1 MDTDFLDWALA
12 DFSGYVA
19 ADEVYDG
26 PFCILSAVDNR
37 CYKRIL
43 YEVLEHDPTH
53 ADIRAFLGRLKMAL
67 VARGLTLYGVTTDGS
82 ALYPEPL
89 REVFG
94 DVPHQICTFHIVAE
108 VSKAVLGAVA
118 SARKGLAAQQPK
130 LRKGRPSTPA
140 TKQAARTK
148 KRLAAQCAALFSAR
162 HLFVQRRLNKT
173 ERKTL
178 WRVSRGFPQLQ
189 ALRAIMEQVYA
200 VFDRRCR
207 TQTAL
212 AKLAKLRRRV
222 QRFTSL
228 RDALKKLFA
237 PTLDKALT
245 FLDDKLLPSTSNAVE
260 RGNRRYRKMQKQV
273 YRVRTQGQ
281 ISARLAL
288 DMWREAQAEGRQQ
301 TLTALHRARA
311 G

>member
-19 ADEVYDG
+19 ADELYDG

-37 CYKRIL
+37 CYKRLL
-43 YEVLEHDPTH
+43 YEVLDHDPTH
-53 ADIRAFLGRLKMAL
+53 EDIRAFLGRLKTAL
-67 VARGLTLYGVTTDGS
+67 VARGLTLCGVTTDGS

-89 REVFG
+89 RAVFG
-94 DVPHQICTFHIVAE
+94 KVPHQICQFHIVAE
-108 VSKAVLGAVA
+108 VVKAVVGAVA
-118 SARKGLAAQQPK
+118 SARKALAAKQPK
-130 LRKGRPSTPA
+130 LCKGRPSTPA
-140 TKQAARTK
+140 AKQAARTK
-148 KRLAAQCAALFSAR
+148 KRLAAQRAALFASR
-162 HLFVQRRLNKT
+162 YLFVQRHLNKT
-173 ERKTL
+173 ERQTL

-200 VFDRRCR
+200 LFDRRCR

-212 AKLAKLRRRV
+212 DKLAKLRRRV
-222 QRFTSL
+222 QRFPALGDT
-228 RDALKKLFA
+228 LKKLFA

-260 RGNRRYRKMQKQV
+260 RGNRRYRKMQNQV
-273 YRVRTQGQ
+273 YRVRTQMQ

-288 DMWREAQAEGRQQ
+288 DMWREAHAEGRQQ
-301 TLTALHRARA
+301 TLTSLHRARA